1 MMAKHLLPA
10 LLAFSGA
17 FAAAQQNVLVLF
29 ADDLGQ
35 RDLGC
40 YNPETFYETPHL
52 DDLAKSGVRF
62 SNAYSASQVC
72 SPSRYSLMTGKWPT
86 RGGITNYI
94 GGERVERFAGANYT
108 RALPP
113 AETTLAEAFKA
124 IGYQSTFVGK
134 WHLGK
139 EETDWPEHHGFD
151 RNIGGF
157 GAGHPKSW
165 FSPYGN
171 PRLPDGPKGEFLTER
186 LARETIAAMKA
197 AKESGKPF
205 FICHA
210 FYQVHTPLKAPE
222 HLVKKYQEKK
232 RKLGLEDRFGEED
245 QHFVTDKNPRR
256 VRETQAHAIY
266 AAMME
271 SMDTAAGEILRA
283 LDELDLAKS
292 TLVIFTS
299 DNGGLSTA
307 EGLPTS
313 NLPFRAGK
321 GWAYEGGIRVPFIAR
336 WPLPGIANRV
346 EDTPVST
353 IDIFPT
359 ALAFAGKRPTGVDG
373 MDLFPRVNGDPGGR
387 DLFWH
392 YPHYSNQGGY
402 PAGAIR
408 SGDWKLIENLEDGSV
423 VLFNLATDI
432 SEKKNLSGEEPER
445 VKAMRGKLHAW
456 YRETGAKFL
465 QAKEGGPKPWSPGE

>member
-1 MMAKHLLPA
+1 MKPVLLA
-10 LLAFSGA
+10 LLALVSPLP
-17 FAAAQQNVLVLF
+17 AAGKNVLVFF

-52 DDLAKSGVRF
+52 DHLAKSGVRF

-72 SPSRYSLMTGKWPT
+72 SPSRYSLMTGKWPV
-86 RGGITNYI
+86 RSGITNYI
-94 GGERVERFAGANYT
+94 GGERVERFAGAPYT
-108 RALPP
+108 RALP
-113 AETTLAEAFKA
+113 AGETTLAEALKTA
-124 IGYQSTFVGK
+124 GYHSTFVGK

-139 EETDWPEHHGFD
+139 AETDWPEHHGFD
-151 RNIGGF
+151 RNSGGF
-157 GAGHPKSW
+157 GAGQPKSW
-165 FSPYGN
+165 FSPYAN
-171 PRLPDGPKGEFLTER
+171 PRLPDGPEGEFLTER
-186 LARETIAAMKA
+186 LARETIAALKA
-197 AKESGKPF
+197 AKASGKPF

-210 FYQVHTPLKAPE
+210 FYQVHTPLKAPAR
-222 HLVKKYQEKK
+222 LVKKYEEKK
-232 RKLGLEDRFGEED
+232 RALGLEDRFGSET
-245 QHFVTDKNPRR
+245 QHFVTEKNPRR
-256 VRETQAHAIY
+256 VRETQAHATY
-266 AAMME
+266 AAMVE
-271 SMDTAAGEILRA
+271 AMDTAAGEILRA
-283 LDELDLAKS
+283 LDELDLAGE

-299 DNGGLSTA
+299 DNGGLSTS

-313 NLPFRAGK
+313 NLPFRGGK

-336 WPLPGIANRV
+336 WPIPGAANRV

-359 ALAFAGKRPTGVDG
+359 ALAFAGKQATGVDG
-373 MDLFPRVNGDPGGR
+373 VDLFPLVNGDPGAR

-402 PAGAIR
+402 PGGVIR

-423 VLFNLATDI
+423 VLYNLANDPA
-432 SEKKNLSGEEPER
+432 EKNDLAAEEPER

-465 QAKEGGPKPWSPGE
+465 QAKEGGPKPWSPGD

>member
-1 MMAKHLLPA
+1 MKHLLLS
-10 LLAFSGA
+10 LLV
-17 FAAAQQNVLVLF
+17 AAAPFSSCAQNILVFF

-52 DDLAKSGVRF
+52 DNLAKSGVRF
-62 SNAYSASQVC
+62 SNGYSASQVC

-86 RGGITNYI
+86 RSGITNYI
-94 GGERVERFAGANYT
+94 GGERVERFAPAPYT
-108 RALPP
+108 WALP
-113 AETTLAEAFKA
+113 AGETTLAEALKA
-124 IGYQSTFVGK
+124 AGYQSTYVGK

-139 EETDWPEHHGFD
+139 DETDWPEHHGFD
-151 RNIGGF
+151 HNIAGF

-165 FSPYGN
+165 FSPYQN

-186 LARETIAAMKA
+186 LARETIAALKA

-205 FICHA
+205 FICHS

-222 HLVKKYQEKK
+222 HLVKKYEEKK
-232 RKLGLEDRFGEED
+232 QKLGLEDRFGSEA
-245 QHFVTDKNPRR
+245 QHFVTEKNPRR
-256 VRETQAHAIY
+256 VRETQAHATY
-266 AAMME
+266 AAMVE
-271 SMDTAAGEILRA
+271 AMDTAAGGILRA
-283 LDELDLAKS
+283 LDELGLAEK
-292 TLVIFTS
+292 TLVIFAS
-299 DNGGLSTA
+299 DNGGLSTS

-336 WPLPGIANRV
+336 WPSGGISNKV
-346 EDTPVST
+346 VDTPVST

-359 ALAFAGKRPTGVDG
+359 ALAAAGKQSTGVDG
-373 MDLFPRVNGDPGGR
+373 VDLTPLLRGQSIPDR

-402 PAGAIR
+402 PAGTIR

-423 VLFNLATDI
+423 ALYNLADDLA
-432 SEKKNLSGEEPER
+432 EKKNLATEQPER
-445 VKAMRGKLHAW
+445 VAALRGKLHAW

-465 QAKEGGPKPWSPGE
+465 QAKKGGPKPWSPGD